1 MFEEWTHKGN
11 EFIKEV
17 SNEMEI
23 EDNRS
28 TLRIIK
34 AVLHSLRDRLTAFE
48 AKDLVAQLPMLL
60 KAVWCDGWIP
70 GKIPDKSI
78 KKKEDLFERVLYSS
92 EIVPLKDLENVED
105 AKKAVIAIFSV
116 LKRHLSQG
124 EIDDIATQFPED
136 IKVLWL
142 QPKVY
147 L

>member
-1 MFEEWTHKGN
+1 
-11 EFIKEV
+11 
-17 SNEMEI
+17 MEI